1 VKVAVTTATLCA
13 HEVYIHVWLE
23 FRSSLHVA
31 RVTEDEGTMSEDE
44 GTEDIGT
51 MECSL
56 CEIGPLQEWWVQ
68 DFAAQDDW
76 PAQTLI
82 VCLPCKAYYENH
94 GKLIVCLQA
103 WKTYMSIGHA
113 KPCRKGKGKGG
124 NADDDGNGK
133 GGYDDAKGKG
143 GNAKG
148 KDDVPADVIEHFKYK
163 CNDNYGHLDYRPP
176 EIMDDIPG
184 TIEAWETYK
193 DKTRGKGGY
202 YDGKGKGG
210 NAKGKDDDG
219 GNERPTTE
227 VPSKADVMRYK
238 MRGQC
243 AKCKLYINADEQ
255 GVMLHHPRGWCE
267 YCAKVLD

>member
-1 VKVAVTTATLCA
+1 MKVAVTTATLCA

-113 KPCRKGKGKGG
+113 KPCRKGKGKDG

-133 GGYDDAKGKG
+133 GGHDDAKGKG

-148 KDDVPADVIEHFKYK
+148 KDDVG
-163 CNDNYGHLDYRPP
+163 N
-176 EIMDDIPG
+176 
-184 TIEAWETYK
+184 
-193 DKTRGKGGY
+193 GKGGY

-219 GNERPTTE
+219 GNEMTK
-227 VPSKADVMRYK
+227 KAD
-238 MRGQC
+238 
-243 AKCKLYINADEQ
+243 AIA
-255 GVMLHHPRGWCE
+255 H
-267 YCAKVLD
+267 